1 MPALVTLEQ
10 MQRRSNDFL
19 PDNEADLTFCGDAA
33 SAIVIDYLKIAKAPP
48 DWLAALSDS
57 PPGPL
62 SAVPV
67 LIQAAVLEVGV
78 EMFKN
83 REASVGDLLSPKVT
97 AILWRQ
103 RDPALA

>member
-1 MPALVTLEQ
+1 MPALVTLAQ
-10 MQRRSNDFL
+10 MQRRTRDDVAESI
-19 PDNEADLTFCGDAA
+19 PDLEFCAEAA
-33 SAIVIDYLKIAKAPP
+33 SAIIIDYLKIEAAPP
-48 DWLAALSDS
+48 EWLAALSDS

-67 LIQAAVLEVGV
+67 LIQAAVLEVAV

-83 REASVGDLLSPKVT
+83 REASVGDLLTDKVT
-97 AILWRQ
+97 KILWRQ